1 MHYQKK
7 LSSPIFV
14 VTLFFAFVVAL
25 MMFDQITRVTIS
37 QSRETKDKKSSSPS
51 VNEAKLPSRFP
62 VIEYPSRKNMWKSDT
77 PEKVQESKRNESSE
91 LSAVPAIT
99 IEEKQ
104 QMLESI
110 LDGALSS
117 AFQIEPVEYGI
128 IVQIEGAALLWD
140 KDRVRANE
148 ALANAWS
155 RLQELMGDKG
165 NSRLPKFGEKLSDAD
180 RARLRQSILRR
191 IAKLNPDLIKDWTG
205 ANGDSAKPAFATGE
219 EGGAAIVAIAVE
231 ELQRDPEKAM
241 KLAEQGLS
249 HAAYY
254 PASTFLTHLWYKDKE
269 LAEKQA
275 LVYLEKLPVGSTV
288 NLFLVTKLHFFLS
301 PPLREKYFEALAVRL
316 RAAFR
321 PTLDRAG
328 YLNLLDATRKG
339 ASQAATHPVWRDE
352 YLRLG
357 AEVET
362 AMANRSVNSAAPPSK
377 TISMS
382 GMSAATP
389 GDTAEIEHSSEK
401 LEAIRNQK
409 IKDAEYQR
417 LAIEAAEKADVVLA
431 ERLLSKINDETVRRQ
446 TSVSVYG
453 PLVSK
458 AMAEKDWPQAR
469 SYALKVTDPF
479 GMSLIVD
486 GVAKAMLSAKQDK
499 QMVANFYDDALA
511 NLDREKPSAYV
522 AKGII
527 AIARSRVSE
536 EQGGFAAANLAVS
549 TLNKLDITESFSSK
563 SGLAP
568 GIGAWINQSNLVL
581 LAEDYF
587 ELTETLAPLFR
598 DLSKRDLQQT
608 QSLASALTH
617 QGLRSLAQLGL
628 AKGLQE
634 ELQKAKNSAGKPKPP
649 ATEK

>member
-1 MHYQKK
+1 MRHQ
-7 LSSPIFV
+7 
-14 VTLFFAFVVAL
+14 LFSRLVVAL
-25 MMFDQITRVTIS
+25 AVLLVESVVSAQQSNTPPKPPPTTQRQQLAQPKVPAKTADGKAEKAPAIPTIS
-37 QSRETKDKKSSSPS
+37 R
-51 VNEAKLPSRFP
+51 
-62 VIEYPSRKNMWKSDT
+62 
-77 PEKVQESKRNESSE
+77 
-91 LSAVPAIT
+91 
-99 IEEKQ
+99 EEKEQ
-104 QMLESI
+104 IFQST
-110 LDGALSS
+110 LDGVLSS

-128 IVQIEGAALLWD
+128 IVQIESAALLWE
-140 KDRVRANE
+140 KDRVRANDI
-148 ALANAWS
+148 LANAWS
-155 RLQELMGDKG
+155 RLQELMSDKG
-165 NSRLPKFGEKLSDAD
+165 NSRLPKFGEKLSGAD

-191 IAKLNPDLIKDWTG
+191 IAKLNPDLIKDWAG
-205 ANGDSAKPAFATGE
+205 ANGENAKPVFASGE
-219 EGGAAIVAIAVE
+219 EGGTAIVAIAVE

-241 KLAEQGLS
+241 KLAAQGLS
-249 HAAYY
+249 YEALY
-254 PASTFLTHLWYKDKE
+254 PASTFLTQLWYKDKQ

-301 PPLREKYFEALAVRL
+301 PPMREKYFEALAVRL

-321 PTLDRAG
+321 PDLDRAG
-328 YLNLLDATRKG
+328 YLNLLDAARKG

-352 YLRLG
+352 YLRLT
-357 AEVET
+357 AEIEA
-362 AMANRSVNSAAPPSK
+362 AMASRAVNSATPTSK
-377 TISMS
+377 AISTS
-382 GMSAATP
+382 GMSPAAP
-389 GDTAEIEHSSEK
+389 GDTAEIERSSEK

-431 ERLLSKINDETVRRQ
+431 ERLLSKISDETVRRQ
-446 TSVSVYG
+446 TSVGVYG
-453 PLVSK
+453 PLVGK

-486 GVAKAMLSAKQDK
+486 SVAKAMLSAKQDK

-527 AIARSRVSE
+527 AIAKSRVSE
-536 EQGGFAAANLAVS
+536 EQGGFAATNLAVS

-587 ELTETLAPLFR
+587 EVTETLGPLFR

-608 QSLASALTH
+608 QSLASALSH

-634 ELQKAKNSAGKPKPP
+634 DLQKAKSSAGKPKPS
-649 ATEK
+649 ANEK

>member
-1 MHYQKK
+1 MIRH
-7 LSSPIFV
+7 LHFSR
-14 VTLFFAFVVAL
+14 LVVAL
-25 MMFDQITRVTIS
+25 AVLLSELPVSAQQANTPSKPPTATQRPQPAQPKTPAKTTDGKAEKTPAVPII
-37 QSRETKDKKSSSPS
+37 SRE
-51 VNEAKLPSRFP
+51 
-62 VIEYPSRKNMWKSDT
+62 
-77 PEKVQESKRNESSE
+77 EKEQIFQS
-91 LSAVPAIT
+91 T
-99 IEEKQ
+99 
-104 QMLESI
+104 
-110 LDGALSS
+110 LDGVLSS

-128 IVQIEGAALLWD
+128 IVQIEGAALLWE
-140 KDRVRANE
+140 KDRARANE
-148 ALANAWS
+148 VLANAWS

-165 NSRLPKFGEKLSDAD
+165 NSRLPKLGEKLSEAD
-180 RARLRQSILRR
+180 RVRLRQAILRR

-205 ANGDSAKPAFATGE
+205 ANGDNAKPVFASGE
-219 EGGAAIVAIAVE
+219 EGGTAIVAIAVE

-241 KLAEQGLS
+241 KLAAQGLS
-249 HAAYY
+249 YEAWY
-254 PASTFLTHLWYKDKE
+254 PASTFLTQLWFKDKQ

-301 PPLREKYFEALAVRL
+301 PPLREKYFEALSVRL

-321 PTLDRAG
+321 PDLDRAG
-328 YLNLLDATRKG
+328 YLNLLAAARKG
-339 ASQAATHPVWRDE
+339 TSQATTHPFWRDE
-352 YLRLG
+352 YLRLT
-357 AEVET
+357 AEIET

-409 IKDAEYQR
+409 LKDAEYQR
-417 LAIEAAEKADVVLA
+417 LAIEAAEKADVTLA
-431 ERLLSKINDETVRRQ
+431 ERLLSKISDETVRRQ

-453 PLVSK
+453 PLVGK
-458 AMAEKDWPQAR
+458 AMAEKDWPQAK

-486 GVAKAMLSAKQDK
+486 GVAKAMSSAKQEK

-522 AKGII
+522 AKGVITI
-527 AIARSRVSE
+527 AKSRVSE
-536 EQGGFAAANLAVS
+536 EQGGFTAANLAVS
-549 TLNKLDITESFSSK
+549 VLNKLDVTESFSSK
-563 SGLAP
+563 SGLAS

-581 LAEDYF
+581 LEEDYF
-587 ELTETLAPLFR
+587 ELAETLGPLFR

-634 ELQKAKNSAGKPKPP
+634 ELQKAKNSAGKSKPP